1 MRVGVP
7 GGDIVFVQ
15 SLGFVQQ
22 LLAGTQGFGQRLEQD
37 GNRMSPRHAARF
49 LDHRFDGFF
58 GALLGGKASPLIV
71 AGVERM
77 MSVGEISPTLFHP
90 IRVSAGHKD
99 ATSALMETG
108 SFLDCFQPKNR
119 AAPLDCCKH
128 VPRTCPF

>member
-1 MRVGVP
+1 MRVEVP

-15 SLGFVQQ
+15 RFGNVHQ
-22 LLAGTQGFGQRLEQD
+22 LLAGPQGFGQGLKQ
-37 GNRMSPRHAARF
+37 GCNRMSRRLTARF
-49 LDHRFDGFF
+49 YYHRFDGFL

-71 AGVERM
+71 TGVKRM
-77 MSVGEISPTLFHP
+77 TSVVQISPALFHP
-90 IRVSAGHKD
+90 IRMSARNKD

-119 AAPLDCCKH
+119 TAPLDCCKH

>member
-58 GALLGGKASPLIV
+58 GALLGVNSKPTHSRRRRANDVRGRDLADLVSSNP
-71 AGVERM
+71 R
-77 MSVGEISPTLFHP
+77 VGWP
-90 IRVSAGHKD
+90 
-99 ATSALMETG
+99 
-108 SFLDCFQPKNR
+108 
-119 AAPLDCCKH
+119 
-128 VPRTCPF
+128 

>member
-15 SLGFVQQ
+15 RFGGVHQ
-22 LLAGTQGFGQRLEQD
+22 LLAGPQGFGQGFEQ
-37 GNRMSPRHAARF
+37 GRNRMSPRHAARF

-77 MSVGEISPTLFHP
+77 TPMAQIPSALFHP
-90 IRVSAGHKD
+90 VRVSTRHRKCHLNLNKD
-99 ATSALMETG
+99 EI
-108 SFLDCFQPKNR
+108 
-119 AAPLDCCKH
+119 
-128 VPRTCPF
+128 VPRLLPTE